1 MQTTRTTRTTVWA
14 LMLAATLGG
23 CGGGDSSTATASCV
37 EGKPTMLFPFGCG
50 TDGSSTIGAPSVTL
64 SLTDAAGATV
74 SSVTPTRLGSL
85 QASVKDA
92 RGAAAPNVA
101 VTFST
106 TDATGKFVPTSGTAL
121 TDASGI
127 ARVGLPAGTQT
138 GAFTVTASAE
148 VNGIATKGTAGY
160 AVAFPALAMSAIAIN
175 PSTLSAGGNA
185 SVSLTV
191 SDGATPYAPPLP
203 VTFSSPCIVAGKATL
218 GSPTLT
224 QSGVATASYSDKGC
238 GVADVIT
245 ASVSLG
251 GSIVTQTGTITVL
264 PAAAGSVKYVS
275 ADTTNIALKGTGGF
289 GRQEFSTLKFE
300 VYDKTGNKVSGKLVD
315 FVFADTTK
323 DTTVGGLT
331 LNPSFATSAADG
343 SVTTLVMA
351 GTMPTSVRVVATIRG
366 ADPQISTL
374 SNILVLSTGVPDQKH
389 FSLATEIGNCEGRDL
404 EQTCSVVT
412 ATLGDHFGNPVPD
425 GTAVNFTSEGGVIDA
440 SCVTGSLLQPA
451 PDGLPTGSTPSGQT
465 TNSKIGPGSGTCSV
479 NLRAS
484 SPRPTNGRVTVLAY
498 AAGEETFSDNN
509 GNNVFDAGDTFTDK
523 SLDILRDDDENGRW
537 NAGEPCVGP
546 NSDAN
551 CTTPGDKKYN
561 GVLNM
566 TAPKAPPILYVS
578 GQLVQTFSGSHAT
591 ITFNPPELVC
601 PPGGTVDVQVKV
613 VDQVGNVMPA
623 NTNIHFN
630 VLFGYCLTCYVTP
643 SDVKVN
649 NIVLGIGEP
658 MIVPIYPAT
667 VKCAPG
673 DTGKLFA
680 TVTTPAKVE
689 SIASV
694 PIR

>member
-1 MQTTRTTRTTVWA
+1 MQTTRTTLWA

-50 TDGSSTIGAPSVTL
+50 ADGGSTIGAPSVTL
-64 SLTDAAGATV
+64 GLTDAAGAAV
-74 SSVTPTRLGSL
+74 SQVTPTRAGSL

-106 TDATGKFVPTSGTAL
+106 TDATGRFVPTSGTAL

-148 VNGIATKGTAGY
+148 VNGVAIKGTAGY

-224 QSGVATASYSDKGC
+224 QGGVATASYSDKGC

-251 GSIVTQTGTITVL
+251 GSTVTQTGTITVL
-264 PAAAGSVKYVS
+264 PAAAGSIKFVS

-315 FVFADTTK
+315 FVFSDAIVGSP
-323 DTTVGGLT
+323 TVGVT
-331 LNPSFATSAADG
+331 LNPTFATSAADG

-351 GTMPTSVRVVATIRG
+351 GTIPTSVRVVASIHDTPTIT
-366 ADPQISTL
+366 TL

-389 FSLATEIGNCEGRDL
+389 FSLATGFGNCEGRDL
-404 EQTCSVVT
+404 EQACSVVT

-440 SCVTGSLLQPA
+440 SCVTGSLLTP
-451 PDGLPTGSTPSGQT
+451 PPNGLPAGSTPTGQT

-479 NLRAS
+479 LLRAS
-484 SPRPTNGRVTVLAY
+484 SPRPPNGRVTVLAY
-498 AAGEETFSDNN
+498 ALGEETFNDNN
-509 GNNVFDAGDTFTDK
+509 GNNVFDTGDTFADK
-523 SLDILRDDDENGRW
+523 GLDIFRDDDENGRW

-546 NSDAN
+546 NNDKN
-551 CTTPGDKKYN
+551 CTTPGDGKYN
-561 GVLNM
+561 GVLR
-566 TAPKAPPILYVS
+566 TPRAPSDQTLYVS